1 MGDCAVMKNAL
12 RSALAAA
19 TVAVCSTAISAAD
32 AAGSWVQLVPAG
44 TFHGRDGR
52 GPWHTEG
59 PEHLQSIVDVTR
71 QLAGSQDLVVDFDHQ
86 SIFSATPG
94 VGGLAP
100 AAGWVK
106 ELAVR
111 EDGIWGRVEW
121 TEEAQSAIRAGKYR
135 YISPVFYHSK
145 QSGKVM
151 AIRLAGLTNLPNL
164 DLAEVAASSLI
175 FPTEPQE
182 DTMKKI
188 LAALGLA
195 EGVGEDGVIA
205 AINAMQTSSTA
216 FAIAAGLT
224 KDATSEQIVAAV
236 NSMSADLKKVRAA
249 AKLQEAASGDE
260 IVTAINSQSTVVDPT
275 KYVPIAMVTEMQ
287 GTLKTLQDKLATG
300 EAETA
305 VNSAIASGRLAPS
318 LRDWAMELHSA
329 DKTKFDTFVDK
340 APVLTAT
347 QRTDPAHKPAEAALD
362 DTDMAVMSQMGLQQE
377 AFLNARKQETK

>member
-1 MGDCAVMKNAL
+1 AL

-106 ELAVR
+106 ELAGR

-182 DTMKKI
+182 DTM
-188 LAALGLA
+188 
-195 EGVGEDGVIA
+195 
-205 AINAMQTSSTA
+205 
-216 FAIAAGLT
+216 
-224 KDATSEQIVAAV
+224 
-236 NSMSADLKKVRAA
+236 
-249 AKLQEAASGDE
+249 
-260 IVTAINSQSTVVDPT
+260 
-275 KYVPIAMVTEMQ
+275 
-287 GTLKTLQDKLATG
+287 
-300 EAETA
+300 
-305 VNSAIASGRLAPS
+305 
-318 LRDWAMELHSA
+318 
-329 DKTKFDTFVDK
+329 
-340 APVLTAT
+340 
-347 QRTDPAHKPAEAALD
+347 
-362 DTDMAVMSQMGLQQE
+362 
-377 AFLNARKQETK
+377 